1 MHNDLIYSK
10 DNNFEN
16 NKMDD
21 DITTNQILSKD
32 INLDD
37 QLPKIINPVLEQIET
52 TESQYKS
59 QSSNDILKEF
69 S

>member
-37 QLPKIINPVLEQIET
+37 QLPKIINPVLE
-52 TESQYKS
+52 
-59 QSSNDILKEF
+59 
-69 S
+69 